1 MRREGY
7 PLGGIRSHDRTSS
20 HIRHGE
26 GDLTVV
32 ARRGRS
38 GDGGT
43 SLVGALHG
51 EEDRPDSHHD
61 DHQQAWTRLIHMA
74 QPLTYADPEDN
85 ARGRAHGRRR
95 KRHRERPGVGGG
107 CTDGSGSLHAQ
118 EGGSYLARK
127 AWGGEEAALARRR
140 RGGCLR
146 RAWSWV

>member
-1 MRREGY
+1 M
-7 PLGGIRSHDRTSS
+7 
-20 HIRHGE
+20 
-26 GDLTVV
+26 V

-38 GDGGT
+38 GDGDT
-43 SLVGALHG
+43 FLVGALHG
-51 EEDRPDSHHD
+51 EEDRPYSHHD

-140 RGGCLR
+140 RGGVLAACVELGVTVRALGKSVLQERAKASPTCR
-146 RAWSWV
+146 RWAGAG